1 MILNFEKRMIASAIY
16 FLSDINIEINSKEKY
31 NENAQTKRKLFRSTI
46 KVYERRSRR
55 RKRGRSDG
63 VKNKGRRKRTAFYTP
78 GV

>member
-1 MILNFEKRMIASAIY
+1 MILNFEKRMIASVIY
-16 FLSDINIEINSKEKY
+16 FSSDTNIEINSKEKY

-55 RKRGRSDG
+55 GKRGRSDG